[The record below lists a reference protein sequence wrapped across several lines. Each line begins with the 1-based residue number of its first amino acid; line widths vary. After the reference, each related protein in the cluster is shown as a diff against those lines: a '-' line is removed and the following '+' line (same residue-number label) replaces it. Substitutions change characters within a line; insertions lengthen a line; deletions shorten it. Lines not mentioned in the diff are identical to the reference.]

1 MYILN
6 TLWILN
12 NNYILEQFIHTI
24 YNGSIVYVDATS
36 EDVYAACR
44 NGDETYLREWLLD
57 PENDINTT

>member
-1 MYILN
+1 MDL
-6 TLWILN
+6 
-12 NNYILEQFIHTI
+12 LEQFICI
-24 YNGSIVYVDATS
+24 VYYNGSIVYIDATS

>member
-1 MYILN
+1 MDL
-6 TLWILN
+6 
-12 NNYILEQFIHTI
+12 LEQFTCTR
-24 YNGSIVYVDATS
+24 YNESIVYIDATS